1 MPIAIK
7 YIKYQMSYFCVLTVV
22 VNGQSAVVASLEDK
36 SDMVPLVKLIVLFFD
51 IHALG
56 VIRVE
61 QTKSKRKKSDAF
73 NAVMFFS
80 NDGQQCLVCSCLQ
93 KLNVRWFCM

>member
-22 VNGQSAVVASLEDK
+22 VNGQSAVVASFEDK
-36 SDMVPLVKLIVLFFD
+36 GDMVPLVKLIVLFFD

-73 NAVMFFS
+73 NAAVTPPLHRHVLF
-80 NDGQQCLVCSCLQ
+80 
-93 KLNVRWFCM
+93 K

>member
-1 MPIAIK
+1 
-7 YIKYQMSYFCVLTVV
+7 MSYFYILTVV

-36 SDMVPLVKLIVLFFD
+36 GDMIPLVKLIVFFFD

-61 QTKSKRKKSDAF
+61 QIKSKRKKSDAF
-73 NAVMFFS
+73 NAAVIPYPRHVLF
-80 NDGQQCLVCSCLQ
+80 
-93 KLNVRWFCM
+93 K

>member
-1 MPIAIK
+1 
-7 YIKYQMSYFCVLTVV
+7 MSYFYILTVV

-36 SDMVPLVKLIVLFFD
+36 GDMVPLVKLIVLFFD

-56 VIRVE
+56 VIRVK

-73 NAVMFFS
+73 NAAVIPYLRHVFF
-80 NDGQQCLVCSCLQ
+80 
-93 KLNVRWFCM
+93 K